1 MQCRPT
7 FICTLLALS
16 FGVLVSPAVNR
27 AQTSEA
33 PASTSA
39 STIPQ
44 SALIQ
49 PGELVNLLKG
59 DEKDK
64 PLILQVGSRLM
75 FSQEHIPGAEY
86 AGPASQ
92 ASGIQSIESTVSS
105 LPKEKFIVIYCGCCP
120 WGRCPN
126 MGPAYKR
133 LEQLGF
139 THVRAL
145 YLASNF
151 GDDWVAKG
159 YPSVKGK

>member
-1 MQCRPT
+1 MKCSRT
-7 FICTLLALS
+7 ILCMFLSLS
-16 FGVLVSPAVNR
+16 FGILAGPAPAR
-27 AQTSEA
+27 AQSGDA
-33 PASTSA
+33 PAFTSA
-39 STIPQ
+39 TTIPQ

-49 PGELVNLLKG
+49 PQDLVNLLKAG
-59 DEKDK
+59 EKDK
-64 PLILQVGSRLM
+64 PLILQVGSRVM

-86 AGPASQ
+86 AGPGSQ
-92 ASGIQSIESTVSS
+92 ASGIQSLENTVST
-105 LPKEKFIVIYCGCCP
+105 LPKNKSIVIYCGCCP

-133 LEQLGF
+133 LQQLGF

-145 YLASNF
+145 YLASNY